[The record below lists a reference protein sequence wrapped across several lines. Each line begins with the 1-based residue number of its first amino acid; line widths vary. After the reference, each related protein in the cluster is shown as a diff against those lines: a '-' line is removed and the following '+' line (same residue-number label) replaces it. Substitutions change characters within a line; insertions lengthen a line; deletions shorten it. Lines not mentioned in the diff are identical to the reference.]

1 MNNMSANPE
10 LVPSAATIIAGRV
23 IVVAAACAG
32 IFVLWRTLATGKA
45 WLKGRPEPY
54 RRGDEPIRYWLIAA
68 FLASL
73 AAFAVAVAII
83 TNFTG
88 HYFDH

>member
-1 MNNMSANPE
+1 MSANPE
-10 LVPSAATIIAGRV
+10 HLPTAATIIAGRV

-32 IFVLWRTLATGKA
+32 IFALWRTLATGKA
-45 WLKGRPEPY
+45 WVKGRPEPY
-54 RRGDEPIRYWLIAA
+54 RRGNEPIRYWLIAA
-68 FLASL
+68 ILAIL
-73 AAFAVAVAII
+73 AAFALAVAII